1 MRAIVKESRIFI
13 YDSYAHKESIKG
25 IPGRYWHVEEKA
37 WSVPLNIDNI
47 ETLNILG
54 CILPDELLEFLE
66 NVDEYFENPVLIPAP
81 LKVTPY
87 GHQLRGYNLACRS
100 MGIMGNKTTSPGFA
114 LLMEMGCG
122 KTITSI
128 AIAGRAFL
136 IEKIKRLLILAPKS
150 IVTVWED
157 EFSKFADFPYSLSVL
172 KGSSVKKIQ
181 TLNSIPNKGLEVAV
195 VNYDSIAL
203 IEKELL
209 S

>member
-13 YDSYAHKESIKG
+13 YNSYAHKESIKG

-54 CILPDELLEFLE
+54 CILPDELLELLG

-87 GHQLRGYNLACRS
+87 EQQLRGYNLACRS
-100 MGIMGNKTTSPGFA
+100 MGVIENKSISPGFA

-128 AIAGRAFL
+128 AIAGRAF
-136 IEKIKRLLILAPKS
+136 
-150 IVTVWED
+150 
-157 EFSKFADFPYSLSVL
+157 
-172 KGSSVKKIQ
+172 
-181 TLNSIPNKGLEVAV
+181 
-195 VNYDSIAL
+195 
-203 IEKELL
+203 
-209 S
+209 